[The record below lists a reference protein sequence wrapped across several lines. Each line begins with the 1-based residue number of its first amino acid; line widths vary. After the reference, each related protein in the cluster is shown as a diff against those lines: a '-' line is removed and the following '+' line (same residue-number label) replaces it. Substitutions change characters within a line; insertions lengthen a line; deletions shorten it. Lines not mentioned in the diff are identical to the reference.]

1 MKANIIV
8 IDGKTYNSV
17 DEMPP
22 DVRAKYEQAM
32 KSLKD
37 KGRNDFPDQFEN
49 INNMLKDQDG
59 NGITD
64 ILEGASS
71 TQISTTS
78 ARIVINGKEYSSVDQ
93 LPSDARVR
101 YEQAMDYMDKDRNGI
116 PDFAEDMLEKVRPT
130 PCQKPRSTT
139 PTQPSIPMATS
150 SAITPDTSN
159 GWKLVLAGVILL
171 FVCFIGVAGI
181 WFFFLR

>member
-1 MKANIIV
+1 MKSNIIV

-32 KSLKD
+32 QSLKD
-37 KGRNDFPDQFEN
+37 KGRNSLPGQFEN

-59 NGITD
+59 NGIPD
-64 ILEGASS
+64 IFEGASS

-78 ARIVINGKEYSSVDQ
+78 TRIVINGKEYSSVDK
-93 LPSDARVR
+93 LPPDARVR
-101 YEQAMDYMDKDRNGI
+101 YEQTMGNMDKNRNGI

-130 PCQKPRSTT
+130 PSQKNRSTT
-139 PTQPSIPMATS
+139 PVQTSMPINTS

-159 GWKLVLAGVILL
+159 GWKLVLAVVVLL
-171 FVCFIGVAGI
+171 FFCSIGAAGV